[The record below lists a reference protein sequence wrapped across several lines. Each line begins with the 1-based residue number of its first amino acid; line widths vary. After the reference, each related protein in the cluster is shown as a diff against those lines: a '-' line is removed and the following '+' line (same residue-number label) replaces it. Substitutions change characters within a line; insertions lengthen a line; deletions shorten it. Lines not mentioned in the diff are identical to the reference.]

1 MSWSWLWYLF
11 SRTKS
16 WYISVTNAN
25 VYIYIYI
32 HIFIDAT
39 KNEDTKKLWKHQIP
53 WKCLLFRVC
62 NFVCLFFFPI
72 LPRFHGTQK
81 KRTWENTM
89 AEHVQPSYFP
99 TSFLDT
105 KNPKAAIPNP
115 YNLNR
120 IPELLVP
127 EIMDA
132 MHTVCLSSCLRL
144 AMAQHCTLPQTG
156 GVNGK
161 VYLIIHELKTQTL
174 LEVVEELLRGVK
186 GFGGWVFLLYQN
198 ILSNILHSKILNIP
212 YEIYI

>member
-1 MSWSWLWYLF
+1 MKTPRNF
-11 SRTKS
+11 ENTKS
-16 WYISVTNAN
+16 HESGFCSVFA
-25 VYIYIYI
+25 I
-32 HIFIDAT
+32 
-39 KNEDTKKLWKHQIP
+39 L
-53 WKCLLFRVC
+53 CVC
-62 NFVCLFFFPI
+62 FFFPI

-132 MHTVCLSSCLRL
+132 MHTVSFFVSTPCHGTTLRL
-144 AMAQHCTLPQTG
+144 ATDG
-156 GVNGK
+156 GG
-161 VYLIIHELKTQTL
+161 LMGRFI
-174 LEVVEELLRGVK
+174 
-186 GFGGWVFLLYQN
+186 
-198 ILSNILHSKILNIP
+198 
-212 YEIYI
+212 

>member
-1 MSWSWLWYLF
+1 MSWSCLWYLF

-32 HIFIDAT
+32 YIFLLMQQKI
-39 KNEDTKKLWKHQIP
+39 EDTKKLWKHQIP

-156 GVNGK
+156 GG
-161 VYLIIHELKTQTL
+161 
-174 LEVVEELLRGVK
+174 
-186 GFGGWVFLLYQN
+186 
-198 ILSNILHSKILNIP
+198 
-212 YEIYI
+212 

>member
-1 MSWSWLWYLF
+1 MVSSCNKKLKTPRNFENTKYHESGFCSVFAILCVCLF
-11 SRTKS
+11 SRFCRAS
-16 WYISVTNAN
+16 MG
-25 VYIYIYI
+25 
-32 HIFIDAT
+32 
-39 KNEDTKKLWKHQIP
+39 
-53 WKCLLFRVC
+53 
-62 NFVCLFFFPI
+62 
-72 LPRFHGTQK
+72 PR

-144 AMAQHCTLPQTG
+144 AMHNTAPCHRRG

-174 LEVVEELLRGVK
+174 VEVVEELLRGVK

-198 ILSNILHSKILNIP
+198 ILSNILHSKILNIH
-212 YEIYI
+212 YENIHKTGGA

>member
-1 MSWSWLWYLF
+1 MKVS
-11 SRTKS
+11 
-16 WYISVTNAN
+16 SV
-25 VYIYIYI
+25 
-32 HIFIDAT
+32 
-39 KNEDTKKLWKHQIP
+39 P
-53 WKCLLFRVC
+53 CLQFCV
-62 NFVCLFFFPI
+62 FVFFPDFAA
-72 LPRFHGTQK
+72 LPWDPEK
-81 KRTWENTM
+81 EDVENTM

-156 GVNGK
+156 GG
-161 VYLIIHELKTQTL
+161 
-174 LEVVEELLRGVK
+174 
-186 GFGGWVFLLYQN
+186 
-198 ILSNILHSKILNIP
+198 
-212 YEIYI
+212 

>member
-1 MSWSWLWYLF
+1 
-11 SRTKS
+11 
-16 WYISVTNAN
+16 
-25 VYIYIYI
+25 
-32 HIFIDAT
+32 
-39 KNEDTKKLWKHQIP
+39 
-53 WKCLLFRVC
+53 
-62 NFVCLFFFPI
+62 
-72 LPRFHGTQK
+72 
-81 KRTWENTM
+81 M

-198 ILSNILHSKILNIP
+198 ILSNIFHSKILNIP